1 MLPMFDNRKAT
12 NFTESVIS
20 NDVAK
25 LPSEIW

>member
-1 MLPMFDNRKAT
+1 MFDNRKAT